1 MYKTIEKIGCVDP
14 IINIDGEPY
23 FVNVKE
29 YQNFVDQCR
38 DFMEVDGNSL
48 QVMTQIISDQ
58 LVDGLTDDANIN
70 DIRAELK
77 FLREV
82 GFFLRGTV
90 TPLVDSDLR

>member
-1 MYKTIEKIGCVDP
+1 MEKIGCVDP
-14 IINIDGEPY
+14 IINIDGEPC

-58 LVDGLTDDANIN
+58 LIDGLTDDANIN
-70 DIRAELK
+70 DIRAQLK

-82 GFFLRGTV
+82 GFFLRGIV
-90 TPLVDSDLR
+90 TPLVGSDLR